1 MGRYHQAVKQSITR
15 AGAWGALLGLLLV
28 LAAGCAGRMEPARD
42 LALPPQD
49 ALALLARTP
58 GADWRLGPA
67 ARAALA
73 ADYRRRHLACW
84 QRPDTAFKAAE
95 VEELAAKV
103 EQEPGYG
110 PDFRRHSAAW
120 LKSIKARM
128 DLASYPNQGW
138 PGISVAPAHLRV
150 LPTNEP
156 DFSAPP
162 HELGGWPFDRLQ
174 QSSLPPDTPLWVHHA
189 SPVGDW
195 LWVESPVA
203 WGWLPAGRVARL
215 EPDQVAAWQK
225 PAWAVVT
232 RDDTPLGALG
242 GGFLHRAPLGLVLPL
257 LGRDA
262 ESFTVLAAARSADGG
277 GLLVPARLPRGAGAP
292 WPLELSPEGMA
303 GLAQNLL
310 GQPYGW
316 GGLFG
321 WRDCSAT
328 LRDLMA
334 PFGLWLPRNSGD
346 QAQAGARFIEL
357 AELSPREKE
366 ERIQALGVP
375 WLSLLWLPGHIMLYV
390 GAPQGQALVLHSA
403 WGLKTWRPFIGEGR
417 ALIARTVIT
426 SLEPGKELADRQGS
440 LLERVE
446 GLVPLVP
453 PARLER

>member
-1 MGRYHQAVKQSITR
+1 
-15 AGAWGALLGLLLV
+15 
-28 LAAGCAGRMEPARD
+28 
-42 LALPPQD
+42 
-49 ALALLARTP
+49 
-58 GADWRLGPA
+58 
-67 ARAALA
+67 
-73 ADYRRRHLACW
+73 
-84 QRPDTAFKAAE
+84 
-95 VEELAAKV
+95 
-103 EQEPGYG
+103 
-110 PDFRRHSAAW
+110 
-120 LKSIKARM
+120 
-128 DLASYPNQGW
+128 
-138 PGISVAPAHLRV
+138 
-150 LPTNEP
+150 
-156 DFSAPP
+156 
-162 HELGGWPFDRLQ
+162 
-174 QSSLPPDTPLWVHHA
+174 
-189 SPVGDW
+189 
-195 LWVESPVA
+195 
-203 WGWLPAGRVARL
+203 
-215 EPDQVAAWQK
+215 
-225 PAWAVVT
+225 
-232 RDDTPLGALG
+232 
-242 GGFLHRAPLGLVLPL
+242 
-257 LGRDA
+257 
-262 ESFTVLAAARSADGG
+262 
-277 GLLVPARLPRGAGAP
+277 
-292 WPLELSPEGMA
+292 MA

-357 AELSPREKE
+357 AELSPAEKE